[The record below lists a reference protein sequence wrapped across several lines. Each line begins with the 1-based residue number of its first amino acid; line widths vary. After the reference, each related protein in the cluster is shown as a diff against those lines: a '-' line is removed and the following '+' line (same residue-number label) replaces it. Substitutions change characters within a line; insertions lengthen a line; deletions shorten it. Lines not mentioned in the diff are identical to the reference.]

1 MPLSQAGQGF
11 DYAKRIAM
19 KRLTIGSALFL
30 MFCLAFSP
38 VLAQQPSALAPY
50 PPVNVAY
57 YQNLK
62 WRSIGPFRGGRCA
75 AVAGVADKPM
85 TYYMGSAGG
94 GIWKTED
101 AGTNWANCSDGFVK
115 TGAVGAIAVAE
126 SDPNV
131 IYAGM
136 GESTARSA
144 TTSHGDGV
152 YKSLDAGKTWKHTG
166 LPHSRHIAAIR
177 IHPQYPDIVWVAVQ
191 GALFGK
197 SAERGIFKTIDGGKT
212 WRKVLFV
219 DENSGACDL
228 SLDWHNPRILYA
240 AVWDHR
246 RFPWAIRSGGTGS
259 GLYKS
264 IDGGECWV
272 KLKNGL
278 PEQAG
283 KVAISVSRANPE
295 VVYAMAEAANGG
307 VFRSIDGGVTWI
319 RTNAD
324 LETIDRAWYYT
335 KIIADPS
342 DTETV
347 YVLNVPLLKSTDGG
361 KTFEVIPTPHS
372 DHHDLWINPQSP
384 QNMILA
390 TDGGAAITFNCGG
403 NGNGWSS
410 IYNQPTAQ
418 LYRVIADRQ
427 FPYALYAGQQ
437 DYGALS
443 IASRTFGEGIGNQDW
458 QVVSD
463 AESAFVALDPDNPEL
478 IYSSNYQGNIFI
490 YDQKKKQTRD
500 VMAYP
505 AIGLDMPPQQQK
517 YRFNWNAP
525 VATSPFDSK
534 VVYHAANV
542 VLRTDDGGMN
552 WTPISYDLT
561 RNDASKQGAGG
572 GPYTNEGAGG
582 ENYNTISY
590 LACSPH
596 QRGFIWAGSDDGL
609 LHLTFDEGKT
619 WQNVTPPDL
628 GEALINCIE
637 VSPHESGTAYVA
649 ATRYKFDDFSPM
661 IYYTK
666 DYGKT
671 WKKSVNGIEIDDFV
685 RVVREDPIR
694 PGLLYAGTETG
705 LYVSFDYGESWQRFQ
720 LNLPTCPV
728 NDLLIH
734 DNDLIAA
741 TSGRGFWILD
751 DLGSVQQSVNRSFR
765 RSQLFKPKQA
775 KLHRTGYAVTGAN
788 LGQNPLPGVII
799 DYFLP
804 LSLAGDTI
812 SLQVFDPQGNLV
824 RSYYSHIDPA
834 EKSVD
839 KAQSASL
846 KLSNR
851 PGINRFFWDMRRT
864 ELSVVA
870 DAALDG
876 NEFGSLVGP
885 GAYTLRFSTAHGTE
899 EQQVEILPDPRI
911 SAAPSDYEAH
921 QEFIGLIESVVTEIN
936 TSILQMR
943 AIKHQAEHY
952 RQTLTLRNEG
962 PAILIEQG
970 KTIVEKISSWEQNL
984 VQTPQTEAQEVI
996 AFPKRLCAELIN
1008 LRNRVDGPDPFVTG
1022 GARNRLADLLR
1033 DWDRYKTD
1041 MYAIINTDV
1050 TAFNLLYQ
1058 QANVPPL
1065 ILPDRN

>member
-1 MPLSQAGQGF
+1 MPLSQTGQGF
-11 DYAKRIAM
+11 DHAKRIVM

-30 MFCLAFSP
+30 MYCLAFSP
-38 VLAQQPSALAPY
+38 AQAQQPSSLAPY

-62 WRSIGPFRGGRCA
+62 WRNIGPFRGGRCA
-75 AVAGVADKPM
+75 AVAGVPGKSM

-101 AGTNWANCSDGFVK
+101 AGLNWKNCSDGFVK

-144 TTSHGDGV
+144 TTSHGDGI
-152 YKSLDAGKTWKHTG
+152 YKSLDGGKTWKHVG
-166 LPHSRHIAAIR
+166 LPHSRHIAALR
-177 IHPQYPDIVWVAVQ
+177 IHPQNSDVVWAAVQ
-191 GALFGK
+191 GALFGE
-197 SAERGIFKTIDGGKT
+197 SPERGVYKTTDGGKT
-212 WRKVLFV
+212 WRKVLYV
-219 DENSGACDL
+219 DENTGACDIN
-228 SLDWHNPRILYA
+228 LDWHNPRILYA
-240 AVWDHR
+240 AAWDHR
-246 RFPWAIRSGGTGS
+246 RYPWAIRSGGPGS

-264 IDGGECWV
+264 VDGGESWV
-272 KLKNGL
+272 KLKSGL
-278 PEQAG
+278 PEQLG
-283 KVAISVSRANPE
+283 KVGISVSRANPE
-295 VVYAMAEAANGG
+295 IVYAIAEAANGG
-307 VFRSIDGGVTWI
+307 VFRSADGGVTWI

-324 LETIDRAWYYT
+324 PATISRAWYYT

-372 DHHDLWINPQSP
+372 DHHDLWINPQYP
-384 QNMILA
+384 QNMIVA

-403 NGNGWSS
+403 NGDGWSS
-410 IYNQPTAQ
+410 TYNQSTAQ
-418 LYRVIADRQ
+418 LYRVIADQR
-427 FPYALYAGQQ
+427 FPYSLYAGQQ

-443 IASRTFGEGIGNQDW
+443 ITSRTFGDGISNQDW
-458 QVVSD
+458 KTISD
-463 AESAFVALDPDNPEL
+463 AESAFVALDPANPGM
-478 IYSSNYQGNIFI
+478 IYSSNYQGNIFL
-490 YDQKKKQTRD
+490 YDQQKSQIRD

-505 AIGLDMPPQQQK
+505 AIGLDMPPYQQK

-525 VATSPFDSK
+525 VVASPFDNE

-552 WTPISYDLT
+552 WEEISRDLT
-561 RNDASKQGAGG
+561 RNDPATQGAGG

-609 LHLTFDEGKT
+609 IHLTFDEGKT
-619 WQNVTPPDL
+619 WQDVTPPGL

-649 ATRYKFDDFSPM
+649 ATKHKFDDFSPL

-685 RVVREDPIR
+685 RVVREDPTR

-705 LYVSFDYGESWQRFQ
+705 IYVSFDYGESWQRFQ

-734 DNDLIAA
+734 DNDLVAA

-765 RSQLFKPKQA
+765 RSLLFKPKPA
-775 KLHRTGYAVTGAN
+775 KLHRTGDATIAVN
-788 LGQNPLPGVII
+788 MGQNPLPGVII

-804 LSLAGDTI
+804 LLMAGDTI
-812 SLQVFDPQGNLV
+812 SLQIFDSQSNLV
-824 RSYYSHIDPA
+824 RSYRSHANPAQKYPDQAQYS
-834 EKSVD
+834 
-839 KAQSASL
+839 SL
-846 KLSNR
+846 KLPNR
-851 PGINRFFWDMRRT
+851 AGINRFFWDLRRT
-864 ELSVVA
+864 ALPIVA
-870 DAALDG
+870 DATLDG

-885 GAYTLRFSTAHGTE
+885 GTYTLRFSTSRGTD
-899 EQQVEILPDPRI
+899 EQRVEVLPDPRI
-911 SAAPSDYEAH
+911 SAAPADYTAH
-921 QEFIGLIESVVTEIN
+921 QEFIHAIENVVIEIN
-936 TSILQMR
+936 ASILQMR
-943 AIKHQAEHY
+943 AIKQQAEHY
-952 RQTLTLRNEG
+952 HQTLAMRSEG

-970 KTIVEKISSWEQNL
+970 KIIVEKIVSWEQNL
-984 VQTPQTEAQEVI
+984 LQAQTPALEI
-996 AFPKRLCAELIN
+996 IPFPKRLCAELIN
-1008 LRNRVDGPDPFVTG
+1008 LRNRIDGSDPFITG

-1033 DWDRYKTD
+1033 DWDRYKAD

-1058 QANVPPL
+1058 QENVPPL
-1065 ILPDRN
+1065 ILPDRH